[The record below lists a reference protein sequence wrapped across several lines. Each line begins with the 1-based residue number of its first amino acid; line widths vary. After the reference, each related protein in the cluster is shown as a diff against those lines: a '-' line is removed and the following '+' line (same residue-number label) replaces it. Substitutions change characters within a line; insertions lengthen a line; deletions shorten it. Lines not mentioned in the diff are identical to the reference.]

1 MINKKE
7 SIKKLLNPKSVAV
20 IGANDKNS
28 YAGRFI
34 RNIQNNG
41 YKGILYGVNPK
52 RDEVLGIQCYG
63 SIKDVPEKIDLAV
76 VIINARYVED
86 VVKECVDADVGSILI
101 ITAGFSEVDN
111 TIGKE
116 KERNIKKIASEKG
129 IRVLGPNCIGFAN
142 VLNNFW
148 GCTISTLGIDPLNSG
163 NAALVSQSG
172 AAGFGSLLTSAKDRN
187 IGFKYIVTT
196 GNEADLGVIE
206 IVDIM
211 LDDEDIK
218 SIAMLIE
225 GIKDID
231 NFIKIIKKAK
241 KKDKSL
247 SVLKIGES
255 EVGSRAAA
263 SHTAS
268 MTGDI
273 EVFNSLIRQY
283 GILKADDYNE
293 LVELVKMTQ
302 MKHQLKGKRFAVVSH
317 SGGLSSFSGDQL
329 GKYNLEVPEFRE
341 TTKNEINKYLNN
353 FGSPSNPLDL
363 TASHMRSE
371 VLFKVID
378 IVERN
383 EKIDAYLFVTCGS
396 TKQMKNPIKVAQNLN
411 KPVYFIWSS
420 SFYDEGLS
428 ALKDTEIPV
437 SFSISTFAKLA
448 ERVYTANNK
457 KIEED
462 EYFEKFK
469 DIEFEVSGKY
479 LDENESKMILKNQDI
494 RVPESK
500 VIKDLSDLK
509 EVKFPNIYVMK
520 ILSEKIIHKSDI
532 GGVKLNIK
540 DKNDLYTAFNDLN
553 KVNDR
558 YKDEINGFYLEEM
571 SKDGLDI
578 VLGTREDK
586 QFGWIVMLGIGGITT
601 ELFKLSTIR
610 LLPLGKNEINE
621 MIDEILG
628 LKEILA
634 GYRGEKAYDREA
646 LIDAIYKLAG
656 LVYKNRN
663 KLELVEINPLRV
675 MNKDEGVIALDC
687 VIKLK

>member
-34 RNIQNNG
+34 RNVQNNG
-41 YKGILYGVNPK
+41 YKGILYGINPK
-52 RDEVLGIQCYG
+52 RDKVLGIQCYG
-63 SIKDVPEKIDLAV
+63 SIKDVPGKIDLAV

-111 TIGKE
+111 TLGKE

-206 IVDIM
+206 MVDIM

-231 NFIKIIKKAK
+231 YFIKMIKKAK

-302 MKHQLKGKRFAVVSH
+302 
-317 SGGLSSFSGDQL
+317 
-329 GKYNLEVPEFRE
+329 
-341 TTKNEINKYLNN
+341 
-353 FGSPSNPLDL
+353 
-363 TASHMRSE
+363 
-371 VLFKVID
+371 
-378 IVERN
+378 
-383 EKIDAYLFVTCGS
+383 
-396 TKQMKNPIKVAQNLN
+396 
-411 KPVYFIWSS
+411 
-420 SFYDEGLS
+420 
-428 ALKDTEIPV
+428 
-437 SFSISTFAKLA
+437 
-448 ERVYTANNK
+448 
-457 KIEED
+457 
-462 EYFEKFK
+462 
-469 DIEFEVSGKY
+469 
-479 LDENESKMILKNQDI
+479 
-494 RVPESK
+494 
-500 VIKDLSDLK
+500 
-509 EVKFPNIYVMK
+509 
-520 ILSEKIIHKSDI
+520 
-532 GGVKLNIK
+532 
-540 DKNDLYTAFNDLN
+540 
-553 KVNDR
+553 
-558 YKDEINGFYLEEM
+558 
-571 SKDGLDI
+571 
-578 VLGTREDK
+578 
-586 QFGWIVMLGIGGITT
+586 
-601 ELFKLSTIR
+601 
-610 LLPLGKNEINE
+610 
-621 MIDEILG
+621 
-628 LKEILA
+628 
-634 GYRGEKAYDREA
+634 
-646 LIDAIYKLAG
+646 
-656 LVYKNRN
+656 
-663 KLELVEINPLRV
+663 
-675 MNKDEGVIALDC
+675 
-687 VIKLK
+687 